1 MKYWLV
7 VAALIISS
15 APVKADELPFKLVE
29 SWVYENIPDNQGIKF
44 FYGVWEDRVD
54 MTITPTRI
62 KGENPDVY
70 WDFSVLVE
78 APNYIHLLTRKQELE
93 TPIEF
98 TSFSV
103 FTYKTRYMEDWSP
116 DAAYPYMRRHSC
128 GWFKQNRDKKT
139 FGLSTKRL
147 LVIFKNSIC
156 GTDIKTDYRLSSTGT
171 LGDGWSFSNYT
182 YSKKTLPREN
192 DFLIN

>member
-78 APNYIHLLTRKQELE
+78 ALI
-93 TPIEF
+93 
-98 TSFSV
+98 
-103 FTYKTRYMEDWSP
+103 
-116 DAAYPYMRRHSC
+116 
-128 GWFKQNRDKKT
+128 
-139 FGLSTKRL
+139 
-147 LVIFKNSIC
+147 IFICLHVNKN
-156 GTDIKTDYRLSSTGT
+156 
-171 LGDGWSFSNYT
+171 
-182 YSKKTLPREN
+182 
-192 DFLIN
+192 